1 MKTFTILSP
10 EEFEQQF
17 YAAEEA
23 ILLDVRSPIE
33 FSMRHLESCMQLDF
47 GSPEFREVVR
57 ILDPSITY
65 FVYSEIGERSK
76 EACAYLTKK
85 KFSQVYMLEGGIEA
99 WEKAGK
105 DTINAASFS
114 DDALKKLS
122 EALFFND

>member
-1 MKTFTILSP
+1 MNTFTTLAP

-33 FSMRHLESCMQLDF
+33 FSMRHLESCMQLDY
-47 GSPEFREVVR
+47 GSPEFREVIR
-57 ILDPSITY
+57 ILDPGIKY

-76 EACAYLTKK
+76 EACEFLIRK
-85 KFSQVYMLEGGIEA
+85 KFRHVYMLEGGIDA

-105 DTINAASFS
+105 DTINAAHFS